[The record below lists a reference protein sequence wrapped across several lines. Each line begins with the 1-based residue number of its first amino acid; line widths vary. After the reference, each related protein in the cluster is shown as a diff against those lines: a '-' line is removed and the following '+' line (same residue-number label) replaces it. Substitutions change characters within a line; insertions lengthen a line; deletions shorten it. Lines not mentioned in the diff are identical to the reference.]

1 MTIYIVRGTARKEL
15 MKKINLIILSLFIFF
30 IAHKVSAVT
39 YDVWTE
45 RKEDND
51 NLVYETKTLYKWYKE
66 EKKGEYLLYDIVLDK
81 YPYND
86 TTDTI
91 LSEYSKWENTCPKSE
106 YRNIEYKDITKY
118 KTIKNIKYMKIENIS
133 KNNKIEEIIIK
144 SHNKNINYKVID
156 YSDNYIPSDNY
167 FYTTAYAIFAL
178 EEECDANDLY
188 LYLKTNEIYDFFS
201 VYFYHDLEED
211 YIFSKHYT
219 FTGIDNFI
227 DKEWINENNQNLY
240 TDIIE
245 GENIIENDFTKII
258 NTDRKCRY
266 RDVLTYHYNI
276 EKIYYDDEYH
286 ENVEGYLKDY
296 ATKKVLYKYED
307 IIGKGNTEY
316 EYIKEIN
323 RITNTN
329 PNTIKITSNN
339 IDKLAPSNTEQKKN
353 SYYIIVIIAIITI
366 ALYLIRKK
374 CRTK

>member
-30 IAHKVSAVT
+30 IARKVSAVT

-45 RKEDND
+45 RKEESD

-118 KTIKNIKYMKIENIS
+118 KTIKKIKYMKIENIS

-227 DKEWINENNQNLY
+227 DKEWINKNNQNLY

-266 RDVLTYHYNI
+266 QDVLTYHYNI

-339 IDKLAPSNTEQKKN
+339 IDKLVPSNTKQKKN
-353 SYYIIVIIAIITI
+353 SYYITVVIAIIIIT
-366 ALYLIRKK
+366 LYIIRKK

>member
-1 MTIYIVRGTARKEL
+1 

-30 IAHKVSAVT
+30 IARKVSAVT

-45 RKEDND
+45 RKEESD

-91 LSEYSKWENTCPKSE
+91 LSEYSKWANTCPKSE

-118 KTIKNIKYMKIENIS
+118 KTIKKIKYMKIENIS

-227 DKEWINENNQNLY
+227 DKEWINKNNQNLY

-266 RDVLTYHYNI
+266 QDVLTYHYNI
-276 EKIYYDDEYH
+276 EKIYYDDKYH

-323 RITNTN
+323 RSTNTN

-339 IDKLAPSNTEQKKN
+339 IDKLAPSNTKQKKN
-353 SYYIIVIIAIITI
+353 SYYITVVIAIITI
-366 ALYLIRKK
+366 TLYIIRKK

>member
-1 MTIYIVRGTARKEL
+1 

-30 IAHKVSAVT
+30 IARKVSAVT

-45 RKEDND
+45 RKEESD

-118 KTIKNIKYMKIENIS
+118 KTIKKIKYMKIENIS

-167 FYTTAYAIFAL
+167 FYTTAYAIFVL

-227 DKEWINENNQNLY
+227 DKEWINKNNQNLY

-266 RDVLTYHYNI
+266 QDVLTYHYNI

-323 RITNTN
+323 RMTNTN

-339 IDKLAPSNTEQKKN
+339 IDKLAPSNTEKKKN
-353 SYYIIVIIAIITI
+353 SYYITVVIAIITI
-366 ALYLIRKK
+366 TLYIIRKK